1 MSELLAESEH
11 KSAIQAPIEAI
22 DLTTWV
28 FTLADDEYQRFSQA
42 HIAAGASTDPAGK
55 RVSINVEKVG
65 NLIISHYNEDVSE
78 KAHCRVVSTSDVLT
92 AQGGRTKLRITWELK
107 AIAAE
112 SGSCEFINRV
122 AVHATPE
129 FYKFLADNK
138 VDLDQAKAGLRQD
151 LETHNT
157 EETPLFAQSIERMT
171 QRG

>member
-1 MSELLAESEH
+1 MSELLAESEC
-11 KSAIQAPIEAI
+11 KATINAPIETL

-28 FTLADDEYQRFSQA
+28 FTLADEEYQRCSKA

-78 KAHCRVVSTSDVLT
+78 RDHCRVVSISDVLT
-92 AQGGRTKLRITWELK
+92 PQGGRTTSRITWELK
-107 AIAAE
+107 VTA
-112 SGSCEFINRV
+112 SGNGRCAFLNRV

-138 VDLDQAKAGLRQD
+138 VDIEQAKAAMVKD
-151 LETHNT
+151 LEAHNA
-157 EETPLFAQSIERMT
+157 EETPLFAKSIERMA
-171 QRG
+171 RHG